1 MAKGVTISDVA
12 EKAGV
17 STGTVSAVIN
27 GKPSVRKET
36 REHVL
41 STIDILGYEPSRV
54 AQDLGS
60 GNSIEKT
67 DTDTAGIIVKE
78 IDNPFYSEVIR
89 GARDRIEE
97 EGYKL
102 FIGTSKGEYEEEGDL
117 LKTFRDRQLEGA
129 VIAPV
134 VHEHADLSHLFLL
147 QRANFPFVLLE
158 AVQGLVVDVV
168 SIDNEE
174 AGRRAVA
181 HLLETGHERIIHFA
195 GPPYTQ
201 HTRDRI
207 RGVRT
212 AFSES
217 NSYFSDD
224 IVVEAGP
231 RMEGGY
237 EAAKAVFEGKKYD
250 DIPTGVTCF
259 NDLVAI
265 GVMRALAEIGLSVPD
280 DVSVV
285 GCDDIRPAEYLSTPL
300 TTVHAPKYEMGKKAA
315 EMLLR
320 KLKPSADKQS
330 DPRRVYLESELV
342 LRESTAPRT

>member
-1 MAKGVTISDVA
+1 MAKRVTISDVA

-27 GKPSVRKET
+27 DKSSVRKET
-36 REHVL
+36 RKHVL
-41 STIDILGYEPSRV
+41 STIDVLGYEPSRV

-60 GNSIEKT
+60 GSSVEKT
-67 DTDTAGIIVKE
+67 DTDTAGIVVKE
-78 IDNPFYSEVIR
+78 IYNPFYSEVIK
-89 GARDRIEE
+89 GAQDRIED
-97 EGYKL
+97 EGYRL
-102 FIGTSKGEYEEEGDL
+102 FIGASKGEYEEEGDL
-117 LKTFRDRQLEGA
+117 LETFRDRQLEGA

-147 QRANFPFVLLE
+147 QRTNFPFVLLE

-181 HLLETGHERIIHFA
+181 HLLKTGHERIVHFS
-195 GPPYTQ
+195 GPSYTQ

-231 RMEGGY
+231 RMQGGY
-237 EAAKAVFEGKKYD
+237 EAAKAVFEKRKHG

-265 GVMRALAEIGLSVPD
+265 GVLRALAEIGLSVPE
-280 DVSVV
+280 DVSVI

-300 TTVHAPKYEMGKKAA
+300 TTVRAPKYEMGKRAV

-320 KLKPSADKQS
+320 KIKTTADKQP
-330 DPRRVYLESELV
+330 DPQRVHLESELV